1 MRGLDIERN
10 YPLSPF
16 TSDIPVVQE
25 EGEFQLL
32 DEAIPD
38 RKVLHIVDGGLA
50 MNLPFPPVLRP
61 QRAVDIFIAFEFS
74 ARSLDNP
81 IGENFDPLQQVRLAE
96 KWARIHDIPFP
107 HVPVIDP
114 NEPLEE
120 VYVIKDELN
129 LNAPIIIVFMLINK
143 TFKHFSK
150 PGLPFTLKKYSCNL
164 FRG

>member
-1 MRGLDIERN
+1 M
-10 YPLSPF
+10 
-16 TSDIPVVQE
+16 
-25 EGEFQLL
+25 
-32 DEAIPD
+32 
-38 RKVLHIVDGGLA
+38 
-50 MNLPFPPVLRP
+50 
-61 QRAVDIFIAFEFS
+61 
-74 ARSLDNP
+74 
-81 IGENFDPLQQVRLAE
+81 
-96 KWARIHDIPFP
+96 
-107 HVPVIDP
+107 PVIDP